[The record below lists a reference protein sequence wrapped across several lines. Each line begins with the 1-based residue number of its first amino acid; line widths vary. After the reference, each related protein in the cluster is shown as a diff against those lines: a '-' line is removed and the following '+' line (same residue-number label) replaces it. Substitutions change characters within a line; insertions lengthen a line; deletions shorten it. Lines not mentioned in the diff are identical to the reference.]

1 MSEGVTTSCPN
12 CAVLELKLQELVE
25 RVAALEAELA
35 KARKNSSNSSKP
47 PSSDIVQPP
56 KPQGSGKKKGKR
68 KRMWTRCFRSSLYT
82 LFKIDPS
89 RSSRVLLEVLEVLPR
104 GV

>member
-68 KRMWTRCFRSSLYT
+68 QRMWTWCFRSSLYT